1 MQAIEF
7 EVESE
12 GRLIKI
18 PEEYADFASRH
29 LKVVLLLDETQ
40 QKKVESSEIS
50 KVLPKA
56 FLSPIKIS
64 SYDSIGKRDDLYD
77 R

>member
-18 PEEYADFASRH
+18 PEEYAEFASRH
-29 LKVVLLLDETQ
+29 LKVVLLVEDVE
-40 QKKVESSEIS
+40 QKKVEPSENS

-56 FLSPIKIS
+56 FLNPVKVS
-64 SYDSIGKRDDLYD
+64 SYEDIGKRDELYD

>member
-18 PEEYADFASRH
+18 PEQYAEFASRH
-29 LKVVLLLDETQ
+29 LKVVLLMDDVE
-40 QKKVESSEIS
+40 QKKVKSSGGS

-56 FLSPIKIS
+56 FLNPLKVA
-64 SYDSIGKRDDLYD
+64 SYDNIGKRDDLYD

>member
-18 PEEYADFASRH
+18 PEEYAEFASRH
-29 LKVVLLLDETQ
+29 LKVVLLMDDIQ
-40 QKKVESSEIS
+40 QKKVESSEVS

-56 FLSPIKIS
+56 FLNPVKVS
-64 SYDSIGKRDDLYD
+64 SYDNIGKRDDLYD